1 MYIVGFVILHSVVSY
16 LLLELMTTDMYPGE
30 EEDDDSSLPSSVEV
44 LPLIS
49 FPNGQLA
56 KSLSICAIC
65 LEHFQPE
72 ERCRV
77 FPACKHMF
85 HAQCI
90 DLWLAKRLTCPVCRA
105 PCRIEVTPNTSS
117 GSADQNNM
125 SYHVF
130 RSASVLSQYFWC

>member
-16 LLLELMTTDMYPGE
+16 LLLELMTTHMYPGE
-30 EEDDDSSLPSSVEV
+30 EDDSSLPLSVEE
-44 LPLIS
+44 LPVIS

-56 KSLSICAIC
+56 KSSSTCAIC
-65 LEHFQPE
+65 LEHFRRE

-105 PCRIEVTPNTSS
+105 PCTIEVKPNTSS
-117 GSADQNNM
+117 GTADRNHM
-125 SYHVF
+125 SSYHVF